1 MMTLIEMQRGE
12 RARIVEFLGGS
23 VQRRRLE
30 NLGLHQGKVIEKISV
45 NPFRGP
51 LVVRVDQ
58 VELAI
63 GYGMASRIK
72 VELL

>member
-1 MMTLIEMQRGE
+1 MMTLIEMQTGE

-51 LVVRVDQ
+51 VVVRVDQ